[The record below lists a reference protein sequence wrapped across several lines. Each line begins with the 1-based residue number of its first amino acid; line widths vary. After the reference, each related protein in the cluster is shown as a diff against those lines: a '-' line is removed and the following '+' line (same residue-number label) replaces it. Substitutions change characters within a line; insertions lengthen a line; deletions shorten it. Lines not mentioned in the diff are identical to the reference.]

1 MTHALDIARK
11 PRLQRSRLVR
21 LLLTAAAVA
30 SLVSVYAA
38 TAKAT
43 DYHYYDLG
51 RGECR
56 LRDMGAFGTG
66 GPSTI
71 TAPAS
76 TWTNFAFPGHSWV
89 TVKAWTNVI
98 DANTGQRR
106 AENFDGAVT
115 IPATAS
121 QSVNVSSVTLN
132 IPDRSVNPYFFA
144 RVQVVLATYDY
155 YTGTLLEVD
164 TGNVFSYWLYHNSG
178 YIRDNVPVTSC

>member
-11 PRLQRSRLVR
+11 PAQQRSGLIR
-21 LLLTAAAVA
+21 LLVTAAAIA

-38 TAKAT
+38 TAGAT
-43 DYHYYDLG
+43 DYRYYDIG

-56 LRDMGAFGTG
+56 LRDMGSLGTG
-66 GPSTI
+66 GTSTI
-71 TAPAS
+71 TAPVS
-76 TWTNFAFPGHSWV
+76 TWSSFAYPGHSWV

-106 AENFDGAVT
+106 AEHFDGALT

-121 QSVNVSSVTLN
+121 QSVTVSSVTLN
-132 IPDRSVNPYFFA
+132 IPDRSVNPFFFA

-155 YTGTLLEVD
+155 YTGALLEVD